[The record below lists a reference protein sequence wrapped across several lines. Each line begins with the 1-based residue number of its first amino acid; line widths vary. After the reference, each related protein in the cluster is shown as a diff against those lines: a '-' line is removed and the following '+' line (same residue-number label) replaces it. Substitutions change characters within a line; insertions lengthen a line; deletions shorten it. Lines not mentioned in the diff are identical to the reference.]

1 MQATIP
7 DNEAARL
14 AALREYGVLDTAP
27 EQAFDDIT
35 KIAAFICGTPIALMS
50 LIDKDRQ
57 WFKSKV
63 GETKSETPREQAFC
77 AHTILQTDILEVENA
92 LTDLRFA
99 DNPLVTGTPNIRFYA
114 GAPLVTSAGHSLGSL
129 CVIDREPRKLRDDQK
144 ACLESLAR
152 LVMTSLEL
160 RRVSAALASATNNL
174 KVLSGLLPICAGC
187 KQVRDDQGYWQQVEH
202 YVQQHSEATFTH
214 GMCPACAKI
223 YFPGIDLENEN

>member
-1 MQATIP
+1 VQAPIP

-14 AALREYGVLDTAP
+14 AALREYNILDTAP

-35 KIAAFICGTPIALMS
+35 KIAAFICGTPIAIMA
-50 LIDKDRQ
+50 LIDKERQ

-63 GETKSETPREQAFC
+63 GEPKSETPREQAFC

-99 DNPLVTGTPNIRFYA
+99 QNPLVTGGPNIRFYA
-114 GAPLVTSAGHSLGSL
+114 GAPLVTPTGQALGSL
-129 CVIDREPRKLRDDQK
+129 CVIDREPRKLRADQK

-152 LVMTSLEL
+152 LVMTTLEL
-160 RRVSAALASATNNL
+160 RRVSAALASATNNV

-187 KQVRDDQGYWQQVEH
+187 KQVRDDQGYWQQVEL

-214 GMCPACAKI
+214 GLCPKCAQI
-223 YFPGIDLENEN
+223 YFPGINLDKKK